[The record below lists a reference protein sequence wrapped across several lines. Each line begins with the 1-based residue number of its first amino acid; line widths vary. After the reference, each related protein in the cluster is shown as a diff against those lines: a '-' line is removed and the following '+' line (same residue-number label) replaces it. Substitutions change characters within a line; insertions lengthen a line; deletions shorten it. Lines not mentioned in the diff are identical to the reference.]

1 MSGSDRPRGLRV
13 SSMATPGL
21 GVTGANLARS
31 ALPLSICWR
40 EPLAN
45 TLRTGRELPVYCRF
59 AGGRHP

>member
-1 MSGSDRPRGLRV
+1 MSGSDRSRVPRA

-21 GVTGANLARS
+21 GVARSNLARS
-31 ALPLSICWR
+31 ALPLSICRR